1 MTVRRFAGLMAG
13 AVFAVAGIVPL
24 AHASEMDEETTITF
38 NQPVQI
44 PGHLL
49 HAGSYVFVRFDNGNG
64 PNVNLIQ
71 IFNGDRSQLIATIQT
86 VTTERQ
92 NVSGDTVLT
101 FAEESQNAQ
110 APALVDWFYPG
121 SLAGHEFVYSGSQ
134 EQEVQD
140 APHVIVA
147 ANGKGSTPARDISG
161 D

>member
-13 AVFAVAGIVPL
+13 AVFAIAGIVPL
-24 AHASEMDEETTITF
+24 AHAGEMDEETTITF
-38 NQPVQI
+38 NNPVQI

-49 HAGSYVFVRFDNGNG
+49 QAGSYVFVRFDNGNG
-64 PNVNLIQ
+64 PNVNLIR
-71 IFNGDRSQLIATIQT
+71 IFNSDRSQLIATIQT

-101 FAEESQNAQ
+101 FAEESQNGQ
-110 APALVDWFYPG
+110 APVLVDWFYPG
-121 SLAGHEFVYSGSQ
+121 SLEGHEFVYSGRQ

-140 APHVIVA
+140 APHVIVV
-147 ANGKGSTPARDISG
+147 ANSKGSTPARGVSG